1 MSALKLALQVAQ
13 EGVKLVAVAI
23 EAAHQRDE
31 AAALAKLNQ
40 ALAAAQEAVG
50 GLHEALSQVRAEV
63 DQAIGAKFGPE

>member
-50 GLHEALSQVRAEV
+50 GLRGALSQVRAEV